1 MNESDPLVLSEIA
14 EAIPVLSIA
23 QTRREREGGTFES
36 ERKRE
41 DPLLISNFCGVI
53 AHRNDRNS

>member
-23 QTRREREGGTFES
+23 QTRRERE
-36 ERKRE
+36 RE
-41 DPLLISNFCGVI
+41 VPLRVRGNAKIRC
-53 AHRNDRNS
+53 